1 MTEECLRVAVRVRP
15 LIPSE
20 VARGCQNCISVVPGE
35 PQIQLTGTDKAFTYN
50 FVFGSDVGQDD
61 VYDTAVKD
69 MMQNIFKGYNVTI
82 LAYGQTGSGK
92 TYSMGTNYS
101 FTNDLSTG
109 IIPRAVGD
117 IFSTISQKTLDN
129 WTYKVTVGFM
139 ELYNEQLYDLLAD
152 KPTRKDS
159 IVDIREDTNGIKII
173 GLTER
178 EVTCAEQVL
187 QCLMS
192 GSQGRATGATAMNSQ
207 SSRSHAI
214 FTLTVCQQKN
224 NDSNSATT
232 SKFHLVDLAGSERS
246 KKTQATG
253 DRFKEGVS
261 INKGLLALGNVI
273 SNLGDNAVHIGYRDS
288 KLTRLLQD
296 SLGGNSITLMIAC
309 VSPADY
315 NFEETLSTLRY
326 ADRAKK
332 IKNKPIVNQDPKAAE
347 INRLNAIVK
356 ELKLSLIERAPAI
369 NCPPEHQ
376 ELVEKNKG
384 LQKKLRELSEQ
395 LNCNLMEF
403 MGMHERAEI
412 AETSREKLRQEIDKL
427 LDDIQAAIN
436 ETNIEQVLLKLKN
449 IQDKILKIQ
458 EYQKKSDA
466 EIIHQIS
473 LEDNPNVKDASINST
488 LNESSL
494 DEEHTEHTLLQAARN
509 KEVTNIN
516 RQLALKEQL
525 VAKLLLNSS
534 QLEHEHDKEMD
545 MENEIKALQAEKEQL
560 LKNLEDVQANNTSAK
575 LAEARRKKVKELEKK
590 ITELTK
596 KYVEQSR
603 ILKSKEKAVEQV
615 KNLTQEIHSM
625 KQMRVKL
632 VRDMRKEADKFQQYK
647 ALREREVYK
656 LKDQDRKR
664 KNQIERLQILHNKQQ
679 SVMKRKMEEAY
690 AMNKKLKETLALQK
704 KIRASREEKGKK
716 SKDYIQRLVNHE
728 VAVIQETIDAQNA
741 LDMQL
746 KYREKIAENL
756 NHLKA
761 TAEQNPSDY
770 LTREINDL
778 GEYLD
783 LCTIKIQHM
792 QQEIVASDQENMVK
806 SRLEGIHTIG
816 EVKQVC
822 QYLFEWIGQI
832 HKQRKLELSEG
843 QDKYDELMMAHDAV
857 LTKLKKIELTPCV
870 SLEEH
875 RQVLEELDMYKRM
888 NIQVKKEEEEDGH
901 GGGVGGNKDEKM
913 SNASKSRTAPRKTMC
928 VRPTVL
934 DKFVGDLGKENC
946 ETDESFN
953 DDPDKDP
960 DWVRTPLAK
969 RWKSIGN
976 VKRFPHSTE
985 GKGTKRSSADSAEDT
1000 CLRCQCKTKCQ
1011 NHHCKCQ
1018 KNGAMCSEECGCNPA
1033 KCENRNNGQITRY
1046 FDEGP
1051 NELAGPVK
1059 KIRTE

>member
-1 MTEECLRVAVRVRP
+1 MTEECLKVAVRVRP

-20 VARGCQNCISVVPGE
+20 VARGCQNCINVVPGE
-35 PQIQLTGTDKAFTYN
+35 PQIQLTGTEKAFTYN
-50 FVFGSDVGQDD
+50 FVFGSDVGQGH
-61 VYDTAVKD
+61 VYETAVKD
-69 MMQNIFKGYNVTI
+69 MMPNIFKGYNVTI

-92 TYSMGTNYS
+92 THSMGTNYS
-101 FTNDLSTG
+101 STNDLSTG
-109 IIPRAVGD
+109 IIPRAVQD
-117 IFSTISQKTLDN
+117 IFSTIAQKSLEN
-129 WTYKVTVGFM
+129 WEYKVTVGFM

-159 IVDIREDTNGIKII
+159 IVDIREDTNGIKIV

-178 EVTCAEQVL
+178 EVTCAEDVL
-187 QCLMS
+187 QCLMA

-214 FTLTVCQQKN
+214 FTITICQQKD

-253 DRFKEGVS
+253 ERFKEGVN

-273 SNLGDNAVHIGYRDS
+273 SNLGENAAHIGYRDS

-315 NFEETLSTLRY
+315 NLEETLSTLRY

-332 IKNKPIVNQDPKAAE
+332 IKNKPVVNQDSKAAE
-347 INRLNAIVK
+347 INRLNALVK
-356 ELKLSLIERAPAI
+356 ELKLSLIERGPAI
-369 NCPPEHQ
+369 DCPPDHQ
-376 ELVEKNKG
+376 ELLEKNRG
-384 LQKKLRELSEQ
+384 LQRKLRELSEQ
-395 LNCNLMEF
+395 LNTNLIEF

-412 AETSREKLRQEIDKL
+412 AEASREQLSNEIDKL
-427 LDDIQAAIN
+427 LEDIQAAIN
-436 ETNIEQVLLKLKN
+436 ETDIEEVYLKLKA
-449 IQDKILKIQ
+449 IQEKIFKIQ
-458 EYQKKSDA
+458 EHQKKSDA

-473 LEDNPNVKDASINST
+473 LENNPNVNDGSSTSI

-525 VAKLLLNSS
+525 VAKLLSTSS
-534 QLEHEHDKEMD
+534 QLVAHDKEIEA
-545 MENEIKALQAEKEQL
+545 MENEIKVLQAEKEQL
-560 LKNLEDVQANNTSAK
+560 LKNLEDVQVNNASAK

-590 ITELTK
+590 MAELTK
-596 KYVEQSR
+596 KCVEQSR
-603 ILKSKEKAVEQV
+603 ILKSREKAAEQV
-615 KNLTQEIHSM
+615 KNLTQEIQQM
-625 KQMRVKL
+625 KQTRVKL

-647 ALREREVYK
+647 ALREKEVYK

-664 KNQIERLQILHNKQQ
+664 KNQIERLQVLHNKQQ
-679 SVMKRKMEEAY
+679 NVMKRKMEEAY

-728 VAVIQETIDAQNA
+728 VAVIQETIDAQSA

-746 KYREKIAENL
+746 KYREKIADHL
-756 NHLKA
+756 NQLKA
-761 TAEQNPSDY
+761 TAAQNPSDY

-783 LCTIKIQHM
+783 LCTLKIQQM
-792 QQEIVASDQENMVK
+792 QQEILASDQENMVK
-806 SRLEGIHTIG
+806 SRLEGIYTIG
-816 EVKQVC
+816 EAKQIS
-822 QYLFEWIGQI
+822 QQLFERIEQMYKQ
-832 HKQRKLELSEG
+832 HKVELFDS
-843 QDKYDELMMAHDAV
+843 QDKYDELMTLHDAT
-857 LTKLKKIELTPCV
+857 LNKLRQIELTPSV

-875 RQVLEELDMYKRM
+875 RQVLTELEMYRRM
-888 NIQVKKEEEEDGH
+888 NSEPKEEAEDGQ
-901 GGGVGGNKDEKM
+901 NKSAKAAGSKGRDM
-913 SNASKSRTAPRKTMC
+913 SRKTITIKSM
-928 VRPTVL
+928 PL
-934 DKFVGDLGKENC
+934 AKFIGDLGKENY

-960 DWVRTPLAK
+960 DWVKTPLAK

-976 VKRFPHSTE
+976 VKKLSTSSE
-985 GKGTKRSSADSAEDT
+985 GKGMKRSSAESLES
-1000 CLRCQCKTKCQ
+1000 RCQCKTKCQ
-1011 NHHCKCQ
+1011 NHYCRCRKSEA
-1018 KNGAMCSEECGCNPA
+1018 KCSEDCGCNPER
-1033 KCENRNNGQITRY
+1033 CENRNNEQTTRY

-1051 NELAGPVK
+1051 NNFAGPVK
-1059 KIRTE
+1059 KLRTE